1 MIFFKAPLQF
11 VSLLFSPSL
20 KLMNDTWQIHNLKVK
35 KKPGQI
41 QFFSPKSKKSD
52 PLSSSPPTSF
62 SLFFSVTA
70 AAWALKAPKSK
81 LAREEGAKHRTI
93 SARNLHEMEARNR
106 ANTKK
111 WRRRW
116 KPRVWRFGMVPN
128 GLVLVLVFNYY
139 IWQLLQDVICWHA

>member
-1 MIFFKAPLQF
+1 
-11 VSLLFSPSL
+11 
-20 KLMNDTWQIHNLKVK
+20 MNDTWQIQNLKVK

-41 QFFSPKSKKSD
+41 QFFSPKKSLFL
-52 PLSSSPPTSF
+52 PLPPTSL
-62 SLFFSVTA
+62 SLFLSVTA
-70 AAWALKAPKSK
+70 AAWASKAPKSK

-93 SARNLHEMEARNR
+93 SARKLHEMEARNR

-116 KPRVWRFGMVPN
+116 KPRVWRFGLVLVWRF

-139 IWQLLQDVICWHA
+139 IWQLMQDVICWHALCYNLQLYILPLYE